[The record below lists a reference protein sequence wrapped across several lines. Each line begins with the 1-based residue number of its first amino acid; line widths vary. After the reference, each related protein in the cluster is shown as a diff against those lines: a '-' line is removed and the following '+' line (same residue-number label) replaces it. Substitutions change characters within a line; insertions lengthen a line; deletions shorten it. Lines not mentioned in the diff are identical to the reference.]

1 MEKLKFQ
8 DNFDWLTVLKAAL
21 EIYNGELKG
30 FAKVPDEKELR
41 ESFLNSYMRE
51 MIKDSITTVIHKF
64 GKKDPKTDTDKSE
77 STDDTNYSVDAI
89 AIKVSIEFC
98 LNIQATAFLFSD
110 IFNIF
115 IENGLSDEFVRHLEP
130 FIISG

>member
-1 MEKLKFQ
+1 M
-8 DNFDWLTVLKAAL
+8 LKAAL

-41 ESFLNSYMRE
+41 ESFLNAYMRE

-64 GKKDPKTDTDKSE
+64 GKKEPKTDTEKSE